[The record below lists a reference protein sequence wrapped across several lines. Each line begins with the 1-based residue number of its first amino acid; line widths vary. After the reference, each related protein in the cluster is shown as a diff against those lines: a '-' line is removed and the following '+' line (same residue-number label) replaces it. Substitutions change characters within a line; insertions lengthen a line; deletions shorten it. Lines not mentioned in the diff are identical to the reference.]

1 VLPLVAYAL
10 FGSSMVLS
18 VGPVAVIALMT
29 AAALAP
35 VAAPGTPD
43 YIAGAVTL
51 ALLSG
56 IMLFALG
63 LLRLGALA
71 QFLSHPV
78 ISGFIS
84 GAALLIIIGQLRP
97 LLGIAGDGDTALALL
112 RGIVE
117 QAESYQPL
125 TAAVGLG
132 AMLILVLARL
142 GLRPLLPRRGLGG
155 GGACLASRLVP

>member
-1 VLPLVAYAL
+1 
-10 FGSSMVLS
+10 
-18 VGPVAVIALMT
+18 
-29 AAALAP
+29 
-35 VAAPGTPD
+35 
-43 YIAGAVTL
+43 
-51 ALLSG
+51 
-56 IMLFALG
+56 
-63 LLRLGALA
+63 
-71 QFLSHPV
+71 PV

-142 GLRPLLPRRGLGG
+142 GLRPLLARMGLGVE
-155 GGACLASRLVP
+155 AASLATRLVPMVVVLGSAALADRKSAVQGRAVTTGCRRAIRSVTST